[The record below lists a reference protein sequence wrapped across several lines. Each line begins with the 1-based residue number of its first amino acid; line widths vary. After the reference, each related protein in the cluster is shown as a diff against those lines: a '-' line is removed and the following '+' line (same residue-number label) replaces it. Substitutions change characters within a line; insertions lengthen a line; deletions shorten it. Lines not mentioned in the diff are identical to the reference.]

1 VTRKGRAITLSV
13 NEHQKLC
20 LEAIAR
26 DFGITWGDKPNIS
39 QLVKA
44 IADGKL
50 RLAVNHGWDRDR
62 LDVLNLARGALMDAG
77 KVNEAIVIA
86 ELMLERSELS
96 SPLRA
101 EVQKFVDKPSFPWR
115 LNIEQMMRQYRPFR
129 LTYQDAAERM
139 WSFTVRHA
147 RIVPY
152 GDRQY
157 LDCWC
162 DETEGSQD
170 IPELRHNWSLRLDRI
185 PEEAIV
191 SPVSGAWQ
199 PDLASVEVEMHLLNR
214 LALAYRSKKGAD
226 LVNEWDGDR
235 QLRRVVRR
243 VHHTFWFVREVL
255 PYGAD
260 CVVVSPPAVRRIL
273 AREIAAMA
281 ERYRDGLD

>member
-1 VTRKGRAITLSV
+1 MPRKRPSVTLSI
-13 NEHQKLC
+13 EESEKLALEQLALDFDQKWGEKPNVSKL
-20 LEAIAR
+20 LKAIAR
-26 DFGITWGDKPNIS
+26 
-39 QLVKA
+39 
-44 IADGKL
+44 GKL

-77 KVNEAIVIA
+77 KVNEAMVIA

-96 SPLRA
+96 LPLRD

-152 GDRQY
+152 GDRRY

-191 SPVSGAWQ
+191 SPVSGPWQ

-260 CVVVSPPAVRRIL
+260 CVVVDPPVVRQLL